1 MKCPACHGSDLE
13 PKQLETG
20 LIAGSCQQCD
30 GALLSLI
37 NYRFWA
43 QNSELSN
50 EVNEESVSVDVPEA
64 TEEKAMVC
72 PKCARLMTKFK
83 IGLMTANQLDLC
95 SHCDEAWL
103 DQGEWRLLKQLELH
117 GQLPK
122 IFTESWQRNIRKERM
137 YNLVKQRYVDM
148 MGDEDFDRVEQF
160 KQWLDQHQNREDIK
174 QFLVTSY
181 D

>member
-13 PKQLETG
+13 PKQLEQG
-20 LIAGSCQQCD
+20 LVAASCTQCE

-43 QNSELSN
+43 EHAGQDVSDDGS
-50 EVNEESVSVDVPEA
+50 EESATPEVV
-64 TEEKAMVC
+64 EEKALVC

-83 IGLMTANQLDLC
+83 IGLMTDRQLDLC

-103 DQGEWRLLKQLELH
+103 DHGEWRILKQLELH

-122 IFTESWQRNIRKERM
+122 IFTESWQRGIRKERM
-137 YNLVKQRYVDM
+137 YNLVKQRYIDM
-148 MGDEDFDRVEQF
+148 IGEDDFERVETF
-160 KQWLDQHQNREDIK
+160 KQWLDQHESKEDIK

>member
-13 PKQLETG
+13 PKQLEDG
-20 LIAGSCQQCD
+20 LIAASCSKCD

-37 NYRFWA
+37 NYRYWA
-43 QNSELSN
+43 QHAELAK
-50 EVNEESVSVDVPEA
+50 EAGELESLEA
-64 TEEKAMVC
+64 SGDTEEKAQVC

-103 DQGEWRLLKQLELH
+103 DKGEWRLLKQLELH

-122 IFTESWQRNIRKERM
+122 IFTEAWQRGIRKERM
-137 YNLVKQRYVDM
+137 YNLVKQRYIDM
-148 MGDEDFDRVEQF
+148 IGTEDFDRVEQF
-160 KQWLDQHQNREDIK
+160 KQWLDQHPNREDIK
-174 QFLVTSY
+174 QFIVTSY
-181 D
+181 N